1 MDGSFYSSQSKLIES
16 SRKVMEHRSP
26 TKFVS
31 INSTLDS
38 LEVGVLEELPGA
50 ERCNPLLETDETP
63 RGHTAIVSFP
73 DTHSLLPFIKPPPAR
88 GLELWVH
95 NEPKEGFA
103 GEGHSDTPESQNFIY
118 SCSNE
123 VIGGKAKQESSDKL
137 ETPSLVPFGI
147 GSTQTNEPSL
157 PGEDTA
163 LEPLDSTRVTSYNG
177 VPQVTFTKTHDGI
190 SSQPVICQSLC
201 TAPLKAKLVFSKQQ
215 CKQNQVLHKA

>member
-1 MDGSFYSSQSKLIES
+1 M
-16 SRKVMEHRSP
+16 
-26 TKFVS
+26 KFVS
-31 INSTLDS
+31 INSTLDT
-38 LEVGVLEELPGA
+38 LEVSELEEPPCV

-63 RGHTAIVSFP
+63 RGHTAKVSFP

-137 ETPSLVPFGI
+137 ETPSLVPSGI

-163 LEPLDSTRVTSYNG
+163 LEPLDSTRVTSYNDG
-177 VPQVTFTKTHDGI
+177 VLQVTFTKTHDGI
-190 SSQPVICQSLC
+190 NNQPAICQKSVYSTLES
-201 TAPLKAKLVFSKQQ
+201 KVGVFQATMQTKPGH
-215 CKQNQVLHKA
+215 HKA

>member
-1 MDGSFYSSQSKLIES
+1 MWMALFYSSQSKLIES

-123 VIGGKAKQESSDKL
+123 VSKSEYCKCWCYLWRNFHLIFVYKNHIQNKTLVSFRKVD
-137 ETPSLVPFGI
+137 SL
-147 GSTQTNEPSL
+147 L
-157 PGEDTA
+157 M
-163 LEPLDSTRVTSYNG
+163 
-177 VPQVTFTKTHDGI
+177 
-190 SSQPVICQSLC
+190 
-201 TAPLKAKLVFSKQQ
+201 
-215 CKQNQVLHKA
+215 